1 MKRNGNISES
11 GKLLIL
17 GIGVLLILAI
27 IVIVLV
33 VRMKDDVRK
42 RDAVVETLQQEIP
55 EDGEGQAE
63 SGSETE
69 DGREAARQENAADS
83 ETEDGSVQVG
93 ALEDE
98 EDPQEQKAAE
108 TAGGIA
114 VAITKGAENTVP
126 KSADE
131 TGQQSMGIDVSK
143 HQGNIDWAKVKAS
156 GVEFAMVRVGY
167 RAKSTGQL
175 YEDPTARYNL
185 QEAQAAGIR
194 LGAYFFSSAVTEEE
208 AREEARFTTDL
219 IAKYKITY
227 PVAYNCEGF
236 QDAGN
241 RQYALSQTERTGLA
255 CAFLDEVAAAGYTP
269 MFYASRNELAG
280 NASWDT
286 DILASRYKIWLAWY
300 PSVMTEQAD

>member
-1 MKRNGNISES
+1 MKRKGNISES

-17 GIGVLLILAI
+17 GIGILLILAI

-63 SGSETE
+63 SGSEAE
-69 DGREAARQENAADS
+69 DGRLED
-83 ETEDGSVQVG
+83 ETALASDDKAQNDGSVQVG

-227 PVAYNCEGF
+227 PVAYNCDGF
-236 QDAGN
+236 QDAVN
-241 RQYALSQTERTGLA
+241 
-255 CAFLDEVAAAGYTP
+255 
-269 MFYASRNELAG
+269 
-280 NASWDT
+280 
-286 DILASRYKIWLAWY
+286 
-300 PSVMTEQAD
+300 

>member
-11 GKLLIL
+11 GKKLIL
-17 GIGVLLILAI
+17 GIGILLILAI

-108 TAGGIA
+108 
-114 VAITKGAENTVP
+114 AISHKYLL
-126 KSADE
+126 
-131 TGQQSMGIDVSK
+131 I
-143 HQGNIDWAKVKAS
+143 
-156 GVEFAMVRVGY
+156 
-167 RAKSTGQL
+167 L
-175 YEDPTARYNL
+175 
-185 QEAQAAGIR
+185 
-194 LGAYFFSSAVTEEE
+194 
-208 AREEARFTTDL
+208 L
-219 IAKYKITY
+219 IAHYF
-227 PVAYNCEGF
+227 EGF
-236 QDAGN
+236 N
-241 RQYALSQTERTGLA
+241 VWMALRTSL
-255 CAFLDEVAAAGYTP
+255 
-269 MFYASRNELAG
+269 
-280 NASWDT
+280 
-286 DILASRYKIWLAWY
+286 
-300 PSVMTEQAD
+300 

>member
-11 GKLLIL
+11 GKMLIL
-17 GIGVLLILAI
+17 GIGILLILAI

-69 DGREAARQENAADS
+69 DGREAVRQENAADS

-108 TAGGIA
+108 NAGGIA

-208 AREEARFTTDL
+208 ARE
-219 IAKYKITY
+219 
-227 PVAYNCEGF
+227 
-236 QDAGN
+236 
-241 RQYALSQTERTGLA
+241 
-255 CAFLDEVAAAGYTP
+255 
-269 MFYASRNELAG
+269 
-280 NASWDT
+280 
-286 DILASRYKIWLAWY
+286 
-300 PSVMTEQAD
+300 

>member
-17 GIGVLLILAI
+17 GIGILLILAI

-98 EDPQEQKAAE
+98 EDPQEQKATE
-108 TAGGIA
+108 TAGGI
-114 VAITKGAENTVP
+114 GCEQC
-126 KSADE
+126 
-131 TGQQSMGIDVSK
+131 G
-143 HQGNIDWAKVKAS
+143 
-156 GVEFAMVRVGY
+156 
-167 RAKSTGQL
+167 
-175 YEDPTARYNL
+175 
-185 QEAQAAGIR
+185 
-194 LGAYFFSSAVTEEE
+194 FS
-208 AREEARFTTDL
+208 
-219 IAKYKITY
+219 
-227 PVAYNCEGF
+227 
-236 QDAGN
+236 
-241 RQYALSQTERTGLA
+241 
-255 CAFLDEVAAAGYTP
+255 
-269 MFYASRNELAG
+269 
-280 NASWDT
+280 
-286 DILASRYKIWLAWY
+286 
-300 PSVMTEQAD
+300 